1 MDPFEQH
8 FRRRIKVD
16 AIVAFVVGVFAAYVI
31 QSSAGLG
38 GGGLFTVVIVV
49 VAGGL
54 WYKLRNVT

>member
-16 AIVAFVVGVFAAYVI
+16 AIVAFVVGVVAAYVI
-31 QSSAGLG
+31 ELALG
-38 GGGLFTVVIVV
+38 TINNLLTVIIVV

>member
-16 AIVAFVVGVFAAYVI
+16 AIVAFVVGVLAAYVI
-31 QSSAGLG
+31 ALTINTASNL
-38 GGGLFTVVIVV
+38 LTVLIVAV
-49 VAGGL
+49 VGGL

>member
-31 QSSAGLG
+31 EISLNTINN
-38 GGGLFTVVIVV
+38 LLTVIIVAA
-49 VAGGL
+49 AGGL

>member
-8 FRRRIKVD
+8 FRRRVKVD

-31 QSSAGLG
+31 EISINYVNNL
-38 GGGLFTVVIVV
+38 LTVIIVAAV
-49 VAGGL
+49 GGL

>member
-1 MDPFEQH
+1 MDPFERH

-16 AIVAFVVGVFAAYVI
+16 AIIAFVVGVFAAYVI
-31 QSSAGLG
+31 QISAGVG
-38 GGGLFTVVIVV
+38 GGGLLTVIVVV

>member
-16 AIVAFVVGVFAAYVI
+16 AILAFVVGVVAAYVI
-31 QSSAGLG
+31 QSSVGLG
-38 GGGLFTVVIVV
+38 GGGLLTVIIVAV
-49 VAGGL
+49 VGGL

>member
-16 AIVAFVVGVFAAYVI
+16 AVIAFVVGVFAAYVI
-31 QSSAGLG
+31 ELT
-38 GGGLFTVVIVV
+38 LNTVNNLLTVIIVAA
-49 VAGGL
+49 AGGL

>member
-8 FRRRIKVD
+8 FRRRVKVD
-16 AIVAFVVGVFAAYVI
+16 AIIAFVVGVFVAYVV

-38 GGGLFTVVIVV
+38 GGGLLTVIIVAVI
-49 VAGGL
+49 GGL